1 MGDEVSSYLQ
11 IRGSVPLFWDQ
22 PGINV
27 RTFNNR
33 KIDFQILEIRLGIFR
48 LGLIRSACPA
58 VPSSPPP
65 PLTNT

>member
-33 KIDFQILEIRLGIFR
+33 KFDLERYLRSDLVTLGWV
-48 LGLIRSACPA
+48 S
-58 VPSSPPP
+58 
-65 PLTNT
+65 